1 MSIIAKVIT
10 INLDNNK
17 VHDERTVRLNTI
29 SGQRWLI
36 AHMNWAMS
44 NGHGLQ
50 MLNQEDAEP
59 SSLPGAAGIALSA

>member
-10 INLDNNK
+10 VKLDTNK
-17 VHDERTVRLNTI
+17 VHDERTVRINTDA
-29 SGQRWLI
+29 GQRWLI

-50 MLNQEDAEP
+50 MFNQEDSEP
-59 SSLPGAAGIALSA
+59 CAS